1 MTMTLAAALK
11 SYFFIIV
18 ALASIVGSTL
28 AVPYILNLVNVS
40 SGSDSSTLIPDAS
53 AQSLPFRVD
62 HHLKIKEKVGD
73 PLRIE
78 EEINDGDRHCEMSC
92 KYIEYKPGSKGKAGL
107 AFNTDNPVDF
117 SGAKRVH
124 FFLMGDKGG
133 ETVKVKIAGKSDAA
147 NMTDKNAQKLDNP
160 FKEKFA
166 KSTDLI
172 TLPNDWQRYEVPLD
186 GADLKDIVAPF
197 AIELLKG
204 QGSAKQ
210 IVYLKHIV
218 YDNEPVDDRFLL
230 PANNTTSNATNVN
243 TTSVEGNST
252 QGESGESIEGN
263 NSNNTITGETSEAEN
278 DNNNDSNN
286 ETATSTTNNNTTA
299 DMRSGNQITNFTGVA
314 PVENAEN
321 LAPVAMLAADSLVAH
336 PGNRLILDGSLSS
349 DPDGDK
355 ITYRWSQS
363 DGPDVE
369 IIGADTVTPT
379 VTIPTLDQNNRITI
393 DLVVSDGEAESN
405 KAFAVIDVQYVEE
418 IENATEQDMPP
429 DEDIG
434 GEGWS
439 ATACGSTNA
448 IVDCLTDSSDST
460 FASSDRPDRTDEQVF
475 SFQKFDDGASTI
487 NNHNSSTN
495 NIASVTAQV
504 SAKKTGASSF
514 ISFLIDRADEE
525 EHYVT
530 PSISIISDS
539 FEEYSFTWKY
549 NPVTGEPWTIDSFNS
564 LVAGYRYSAGQGSVQ
579 ISEFD
584 LIVSSLI
591 GQEEQD
597 LSPSSSSA
605 IDGEASNAEGEEEVV
620 EDNGDNDSNEDE
632 EDSTTTTTEEP
643 APGNDGDAETD
654 EGASIEGDTQEDE
667 STIASGESEDENLG
681 QNDGTV

>member
-11 SYFFIIV
+11 SYFLIIV

-28 AVPYILNLVNVS
+28 AVPYISNLVNVS
-40 SGSDSSTLIPDAS
+40 SDSDSSTLVPDAS
-53 AQSLPFRVD
+53 AQSLPFKVD

-147 NMTDKNAQKLDNP
+147 KITDKNAQKLDNP

-197 AIELLKG
+197 AIELFKG

-210 IVYLKHIV
+210 IVYLKYIV

-230 PANNTTSNATNVN
+230 PAANTTSNATTNVN
-243 TTSVEGNST
+243 NTSVEGNYI

-263 NSNNTITGETSEAEN
+263 NSNTTITGETSEAEN
-278 DNNNDSNN
+278 DNNNNSNN
-286 ETATSTTNNNTTA
+286 ETVSSTTTNNNNTTA
-299 DMRSGNQITNFTGVA
+299 GMRSENQITNSTGVA

-349 DPDGDK
+349 DPDRDG

-379 VTIPTLDQNNRITI
+379 VVIPILDQNNRIKI

-405 KAFAVIDVQYVEE
+405 TASAVIDVQYVEE
-418 IENATEQDMPP
+418 IENAIEQDMPP
-429 DEDIG
+429 EEDIG
-434 GEGWS
+434 GEGWN
-439 ATACGSTNA
+439 ATVCGSTSA

-460 FASSDRPDRTDEQVF
+460 FASSDRPDTTVQQVF
-475 SFQKFDDGASTI
+475 SFQEFDGGASTI
-487 NNHNSSTN
+487 NNHNSSIN

-504 SAKKTGASSF
+504 SAKKTSASGF

-525 EHYVT
+525 EHYGT
-530 PSISIISDS
+530 PSISIVSDS

-564 LVAGYRYSAGQGSVQ
+564 LVAGYRYSAGQGSIQ
-579 ISEFD
+579 ISEFN

-591 GQEEQD
+591 GQEERD
-597 LSPSSSSA
+597 LSPSSSA
-605 IDGEASNAEGEEEVV
+605 IDGEASNTEGQEEVA
-620 EDNGDNDSNEDE
+620 EDNGDNDSNE

-643 APGNDGDAETD
+643 APDSGEAETD
-654 EGASIEGDTQEDE
+654 EGASMEGDTQEDE
-667 STIASGESEDENLG
+667 SALVSGESEDENLG

>member
-1 MTMTLAAALK
+1 MTMTLVAALK
-11 SYFFIIV
+11 SYFLIIV
-18 ALASIVGSTL
+18 ALSSVVGSTL
-28 AVPYILNLVNVS
+28 AVPYISNLVNVS
-40 SGSDSSTLIPDAS
+40 SDSDSSTLVPDAS
-53 AQSLPFRVD
+53 AQSLPFKVD

-147 NMTDKNAQKLDNP
+147 KITDKNAQKLDNP

-197 AIELLKG
+197 AIELFKG

-210 IVYLKHIV
+210 IVYLKYIV

-230 PANNTTSNATNVN
+230 PAANTTSNATTNVN
-243 TTSVEGNST
+243 NTSVEGNYI

-263 NSNNTITGETSEAEN
+263 NSNTTITGETSEAEN
-278 DNNNDSNN
+278 DNNNNSNN
-286 ETATSTTNNNTTA
+286 ETVSSTTTNNNNTTA
-299 DMRSGNQITNFTGVA
+299 GMRSENQITNSTGVA

-349 DPDGDK
+349 DPDRDG

-363 DGPDVE
+363 DGPEVE

-379 VTIPTLDQNNRITI
+379 VAIPTLDQNNRIKI

-405 KAFAVIDVQYVEE
+405 TASAVIDVQYVEE
-418 IENATEQDMPP
+418 IENAIEQDMPP
-429 DEDIG
+429 EEDIG
-434 GEGWS
+434 GEGWN
-439 ATACGSTNA
+439 ATVCGSTSA

-460 FASSDRPDRTDEQVF
+460 FASSDRPDRTVQQVF
-475 SFQKFDDGASTI
+475 SFQEFDGGASTI
-487 NNHNSSTN
+487 NNHNSSIN

-504 SAKKTGASSF
+504 SAKKTSASGF

-525 EHYVT
+525 EHYGT
-530 PSISIISDS
+530 PSISIVSDS

-564 LVAGYRYSAGQGSVQ
+564 LVAGYRYSAGQGSIQ
-579 ISEFD
+579 ISEFN

-591 GQEEQD
+591 GQEERD
-597 LSPSSSSA
+597 LSPSSSA
-605 IDGEASNAEGEEEVV
+605 IDGEASNAEGQEEVA
-620 EDNGDNDSNEDE
+620 EDNGDNDSNE

-643 APGNDGDAETD
+643 APDNGDAETD
-654 EGASIEGDTQEDE
+654 EGASMEGDTQEDE
-667 STIASGESEDENLG
+667 SAMVTGESEDENLG

>member
-11 SYFFIIV
+11 SYFLIIV
-18 ALASIVGSTL
+18 ALSSVVGSTL
-28 AVPYILNLVNVS
+28 AVPYISNLVNVS
-40 SGSDSSTLIPDAS
+40 SDSDSSTLVPDAS
-53 AQSLPFRVD
+53 AQSLPFKVD
-62 HHLKIKEKVGD
+62 HHVKIKEKVGD

-78 EEINDGDRHCEMSC
+78 EGINDGDRHCEMSC
-92 KYIEYKPGSKGKAGL
+92 KYIEYKPGSRGKAGL

-117 SGAKRVH
+117 SGAKKVH

-147 NMTDKNAQKLDNP
+147 KITDKNAQKLDNP

-197 AIELLKG
+197 AIELFKG

-210 IVYLKHIV
+210 IVYLKYIV

-230 PANNTTSNATNVN
+230 PAANTTSNATTNVN
-243 TTSVEGNST
+243 NTSVEGNYI

-263 NSNNTITGETSEAEN
+263 NSNTTITGETSEAEN
-278 DNNNDSNN
+278 DNNNNSNN
-286 ETATSTTNNNTTA
+286 ETVSSTTTNNNNTTA
-299 DMRSGNQITNFTGVA
+299 GMRSENQITNSTGVA

-349 DPDGDK
+349 DPDRDG

-379 VTIPTLDQNNRITI
+379 VAIPTLDQNNRIKI

-405 KAFAVIDVQYVEE
+405 TASAVIDVQYVEE
-418 IENATEQDMPP
+418 IENAIEQDMPP
-429 DEDIG
+429 EEDIG
-434 GEGWS
+434 GEGWN
-439 ATACGSTNA
+439 ATVCGSTSA

-460 FASSDRPDRTDEQVF
+460 FASSDRPDRTVQQVF
-475 SFQKFDDGASTI
+475 SFQEFDGGASTI
-487 NNHNSSTN
+487 NNHNSSIN

-504 SAKKTGASSF
+504 SAKKTSASGF

-525 EHYVT
+525 EHYGT
-530 PSISIISDS
+530 PSISIVSDS

-564 LVAGYRYSAGQGSVQ
+564 LVAGYRYAAGQGSIQ
-579 ISEFD
+579 ISEFN

-591 GQEEQD
+591 GQEERD
-597 LSPSSSSA
+597 LSPSSSA
-605 IDGEASNAEGEEEVV
+605 IDGEASNAEGQEEVA
-620 EDNGDNDSNEDE
+620 EDNGDNDSNE

-643 APGNDGDAETD
+643 APDNGDAETD
-654 EGASIEGDTQEDE
+654 EGASMEGDTQEDE
-667 STIASGESEDENLG
+667 SAMVTGESEDENLG

>member
-11 SYFFIIV
+11 SYFLIIV

-28 AVPYILNLVNVS
+28 AVPYISNLVNVS
-40 SGSDSSTLIPDAS
+40 SDSDSSNLIPDAS
-53 AQSLPFRVD
+53 AQSLPFKVD

-78 EEINDGDRHCEMSC
+78 EEINDGDRHCEMNC

-147 NMTDKNAQKLDNP
+147 KITDKNAQKLDNP

-230 PANNTTSNATNVN
+230 PAANTTSNATTNVN
-243 TTSVEGNST
+243 NTSVEGNYI

-263 NSNNTITGETSEAEN
+263 NSNTTITGETSEAEN
-278 DNNNDSNN
+278 DNNNNSNN
-286 ETATSTTNNNTTA
+286 ETVSSTTTNNNNTTA
-299 DMRSGNQITNFTGVA
+299 DTRSENQITNSTGVA

-336 PGNRLILDGSLSS
+336 PGNRLILDGSLRS
-349 DPDGDK
+349 DPDGDG

-363 DGPDVE
+363 DGPEVE

-379 VTIPTLDQNNRITI
+379 VAIPTLDQNNRIKI

-405 KAFAVIDVQYVEE
+405 TASAVIDVQYVEE
-418 IENATEQDMPP
+418 IENAIEQDMPP
-429 DEDIG
+429 EEDIG
-434 GEGWS
+434 GEGWN
-439 ATACGSTNA
+439 ATVCGSTSA

-460 FASSDRPDRTDEQVF
+460 FASSDRPDRTVQQMF
-475 SFQKFDDGASTI
+475 SFQEFDGGASTI
-487 NNHNSSTN
+487 NNHNSSIN

-504 SAKKTGASSF
+504 SAKKTSASGF

-525 EHYVT
+525 EHYGT

-564 LVAGYRYSAGQGSVQ
+564 LVAGYRYSAGQGSIQ
-579 ISEFD
+579 ISEFN

-591 GQEEQD
+591 GQEERD
-597 LSPSSSSA
+597 LSPSSSA
-605 IDGEASNAEGEEEVV
+605 IDGEASNAEGQEEVA
-620 EDNGDNDSNEDE
+620 EDNGDNDSNE

-643 APGNDGDAETD
+643 APDNGDAETD
-654 EGASIEGDTQEDE
+654 EGASMEGDTQEDE
-667 STIASGESEDENLG
+667 SAMVSGESEDENLG

>member
-11 SYFFIIV
+11 SYFLIIV

-28 AVPYILNLVNVS
+28 AVPYISNLVNVS
-40 SGSDSSTLIPDAS
+40 SDSDSSTLIPDVS
-53 AQSLPFRVD
+53 AQSLPFKVD

-147 NMTDKNAQKLDNP
+147 KITDKNAQKLDNP

-230 PANNTTSNATNVN
+230 PADNTTSNATNVN
-243 TTSVEGNST
+243 NTSLEGNYI

-263 NSNNTITGETSEAEN
+263 NSNTTITGDTSEAEN

-286 ETATSTTNNNTTA
+286 ETVSSTTNNYNTTA
-299 DMRSGNQITNFTGVA
+299 DTRSENQITNSTGVA
-314 PVENAEN
+314 PIENAEN

-379 VTIPTLDQNNRITI
+379 VAIPTLDQNNRIKI

-405 KAFAVIDVQYVEE
+405 TASAVIDVQYVEE
-418 IENATEQDMPP
+418 IENAIEQDMPP
-429 DEDIG
+429 EEDIG
-434 GEGWS
+434 GEGWN
-439 ATACGSTNA
+439 ATVCGSTSA

-460 FASSDRPDRTDEQVF
+460 FASSDRPDGTAEQMF
-475 SFQKFDDGASTI
+475 SFQEFDGGVSTI

-504 SAKKTGASSF
+504 TAKKTGASSF

-525 EHYVT
+525 EHYGT
-530 PSISIISDS
+530 PSISIISNS

-564 LVAGYRYSAGQGSVQ
+564 LVAGYRYSAGQGSIQ

-591 GQEEQD
+591 GQEERD
-597 LSPSSSSA
+597 LSPSSSSSA
-605 IDGEASNAEGEEEVV
+605 IDGEASNAEGEEELA
-620 EDNGDNDSNEDE
+620 EDNGDNAGNE

-643 APGNDGDAETD
+643 APDDNGDAETD
-654 EGASIEGDTQEDE
+654 EGASMEGDTQEDE
-667 STIASGESEDENLG
+667 SAIGRGEIEDENLG

>member
-1 MTMTLAAALK
+1 MTMTLAAALR
-11 SYFFIIV
+11 SYILIIV
-18 ALASIVGSTL
+18 ALASVVGSTL
-28 AVPYILNLVNVS
+28 AVPYISNLVNVS
-40 SGSDSSTLIPDAS
+40 SDSNSSNLIPDAS
-53 AQSLPFRVD
+53 AQSLPFKVD
-62 HHLKIKEKVGD
+62 HHVKIKEKVGD

-78 EEINDGDRHCEMSC
+78 EGINDGDRHCEMSC
-92 KYIEYKPGSKGKAGL
+92 KYIEYKPGSRGKAGL

-117 SGAKRVH
+117 SGAKKVH

-147 NMTDKNAQKLDNP
+147 KITDKNAQKLDNP

-230 PANNTTSNATNVN
+230 PAANTTSNATNVN
-243 TTSVEGNST
+243 NTSVEGNST

-263 NSNNTITGETSEAEN
+263 N
-278 DNNNDSNN
+278 
-286 ETATSTTNNNTTA
+286 NNTTA
-299 DMRSGNQITNFTGVA
+299 DTRSGNQITNSTGVA

-379 VTIPTLDQNNRITI
+379 VAIPTLDQNNRIKI

-405 KAFAVIDVQYVEE
+405 TASAVVDVQY
-418 IENATEQDMPP
+418 
-429 DEDIG
+429 
-434 GEGWS
+434 
-439 ATACGSTNA
+439 
-448 IVDCLTDSSDST
+448 
-460 FASSDRPDRTDEQVF
+460 
-475 SFQKFDDGASTI
+475 
-487 NNHNSSTN
+487 
-495 NIASVTAQV
+495 
-504 SAKKTGASSF
+504 
-514 ISFLIDRADEE
+514 
-525 EHYVT
+525 
-530 PSISIISDS
+530 
-539 FEEYSFTWKY
+539 
-549 NPVTGEPWTIDSFNS
+549 
-564 LVAGYRYSAGQGSVQ
+564 
-579 ISEFD
+579 
-584 LIVSSLI
+584 
-591 GQEEQD
+591 
-597 LSPSSSSA
+597 
-605 IDGEASNAEGEEEVV
+605 
-620 EDNGDNDSNEDE
+620 
-632 EDSTTTTTEEP
+632 
-643 APGNDGDAETD
+643 
-654 EGASIEGDTQEDE
+654 
-667 STIASGESEDENLG
+667 
-681 QNDGTV
+681 